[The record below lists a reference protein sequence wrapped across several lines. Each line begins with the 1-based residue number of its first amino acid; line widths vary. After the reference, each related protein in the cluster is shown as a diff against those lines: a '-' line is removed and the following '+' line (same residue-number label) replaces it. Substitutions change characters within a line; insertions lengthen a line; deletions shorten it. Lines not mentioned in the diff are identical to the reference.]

1 MLDFSP
7 LGDEIAQVALVAE
20 MHHVFNDLQRVQN
33 RIWILR
39 GVAHRVKECTPPTT
53 PARAF
58 WKQGEKEYQS
68 VMEGLRHLIGR
79 TKWLS
84 EGKYRSML
92 GLNYSLIEMISKSA
106 CQIHLREEL
115 ENFGRMPDSPR
126 PEDQGF
132 PEGEQMDKILLGKQ
146 HVLLKELT
154 HLYLLVG
161 EFKREVTAMI
171 DLLKHTMY
179 ASS

>member
-7 LGDEIAQVALVAE
+7 LGDEIAQVALIAE

-33 RIWILR
+33 RIWVLR
-39 GVAHRVKECTPPTT
+39 GVSHREKEYTPPTT

-68 VMEGLRHLIGR
+68 VMEGLRRLIGR

-84 EGKYRSML
+84 GGNYRAML
-92 GLNYSLIEMISKSA
+92 GFNYSLIEMILKSA
-106 CQIHLREEL
+106 CQIHIREEL

-126 PEDQGF
+126 PKVQGF
-132 PEGEQMDKILLGKQ
+132 PEEEQMDKLLLAKQ

-154 HLYLLVG
+154 HFYLLVG
-161 EFKREVTAMI
+161 EFKRDVIAMI